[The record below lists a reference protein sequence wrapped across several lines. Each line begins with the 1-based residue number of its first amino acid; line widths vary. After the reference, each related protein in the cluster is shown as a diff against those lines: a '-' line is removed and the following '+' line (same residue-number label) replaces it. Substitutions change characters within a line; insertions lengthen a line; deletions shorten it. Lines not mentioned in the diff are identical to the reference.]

1 MILKALSDLFCAL
14 LDKLIVVSLPIFPGW
29 ALDAFLTATNYLT
42 QGAGFLQALFGTQ
55 TYRYLCLLFG
65 FSLAVHIAY
74 QAYDLVMW
82 ILKKVPLASIQK

>member
-14 LDKLIVVSLPIFPGW
+14 LDKLLVVSLPVFPDW
-29 ALDAFLTATNYLT
+29 AMTAFQTAQDYLL

-55 TYRYLCLLFG
+55 TYGYLSVLLWL
-65 FSLAVHIAY
+65 SLAVHIAY

-82 ILKKVPLASIQK
+82 ILKKFPLASIQK

>member
-1 MILKALSDLFCAL
+1 MILKALSDMFCAL
-14 LDKLIVVSLPIFPGW
+14 LDNLIVVSLPNFPIW
-29 ALDAFLTATNYLT
+29 ALEAFQTAQNYLV
-42 QGAGFLQALFGTQ
+42 QGAGFLQALFGTE

-65 FSLAVHIAY
+65 FSLSVHIAY